1 MIVWGAVVD
10 IFNGTFR
17 SPESI
22 MQLYSPQ
29 YRNTDME
36 QRKQTPRTGAVLNAP
51 ASEPAD
57 ATVDSKCCSTSLLSC
72 VESDY
77 SVRGFYPLGPD
88 TAAMKSEPVSAS
100 EDRNGD
106 LTVRQK
112 GLTSSPVDKQEPAR
126 VGLRT
131 RPAFVTPATAVAE
144 GLMAISESASQQT
157 VDRKDEVSC
166 VPHEASDA
174 SAPIVHVVDQNRI
187 PAQGGKI

>member
-36 QRKQTPRTGAVLNAP
+36 QRKQSPRTGEVLNAP

-57 ATVDSKCCSTSLLSC
+57 AVDSKCCSTSLLSC

-77 SVRGFYPLGPD
+77 SVRGFYPLGPG

-144 GLMAISESASQQT
+144 GLMAVSESASQQT

-166 VPHEASDA
+166 VRHEASDA
-174 SAPIVHVVDQNRI
+174 SAPTDHVVDKNRI